1 LYKFSIIYAYRKIG
15 MGFTKTYFA
24 QPARRTAVDR
34 PAGQSI
40 AVYHYRPVR
49 FPRTRLWSTLLF
61 TCFLL
66 GVVTAPVYAQSCP
79 LYPSPHLRIGYNV
92 ARDGGVD
99 ITDYDTARVGGGW
112 YHDYSMRA
120 NPPQPGGIV
129 HHQMIRGAGRTT
141 PESIQQLLPQIGRIV
156 DANPGDHWILGNEMD
171 RYGQDGLTPLQ
182 YARFYHDV
190 YYFIKQRD
198 PSSRLAIGGIVQP
211 TKLRLRYLDMVLS
224 AYEQQYG
231 EKMPIDIMDIH
242 NFILPE
248 NCGWGAGIPPGLNA
262 YANEGTPCPATLAA
276 HGNIETFKQ
285 QIRTFR
291 QWMKDRGYQDRPLVI
306 SEYGILLS
314 QYHGFPHSVVRN
326 YMLGSFDFMLNTKD
340 TATGYPA
347 DDYRLV
353 QQFAW
358 FSLNY
363 YEFDLTTYQGLNGN
377 LFDHSSRQIKPL
389 GVDFAN
395 YTSQITVRTID
406 LAMKSFQATPSTV
419 NGGAPVTLQ
428 AAILNSG
435 GVAAEGVTV
444 RFYNGDPRNQGQLLG
459 ASSTFSQILPG
470 CEQTQN
476 VSFAWTPLQ
485 AGTYAIFAELVAS
498 NQSAESNQAN
508 NYAAQTVNVLTSATP
523 TATPTPTTTP
533 TATSTET
540 VVTPAPTN
548 TLASGEA
555 TYTPMPTATLAPS
568 EATYTPA
575 PTVTLAPD
583 EPTYTP
589 IPTNTLAPGEA
600 TYTPTPTLIPGA
612 PTPVPTGTATPAGQS
627 GNDKKQIYLPIIRQ

>member
-1 LYKFSIIYAYRKIG
+1 

-24 QPARRTAVDR
+24 RPTRRTAVDR
-34 PAGQSI
+34 AAGQSI
-40 AVYHYRPVR
+40 ASYPSRPVR

-120 NPPQPGGIV
+120 NPPQPGGVV

-141 PESIQQLLPQIGRIV
+141 PELIQQLLPQIGRIV

-326 YMLGSFDFMLNTKD
+326 YMLASFDFMLNTKD
-340 TATGYPA
+340 SATGYPA

-363 YEFDLTTYQGLNGN
+363 YEFDLKTYIGLNGN
-377 LFDHSSRQIKPL
+377 LFDHSSRQIMPL
-389 GVDFAN
+389 GIDFAN
-395 YTSQITVRTID
+395 YTNQVTVRTID
-406 LAMKSFQATPSTV
+406 LAVKSFGATPATV
-419 NGGAPVTLQ
+419 NGGEPVTLQ
-428 AAILNSG
+428 AAFVNSG
-435 GVAAEGVTV
+435 GIAAEGVTV
-444 RFYNGDPRNQGQLLG
+444 RFYAGDPRAQGQLLG
-459 ASSTFSQILPG
+459 SSSLIAQVLPG

-476 VSFAWTPLQ
+476 ASLVWTPSQ
-485 AGTYAIFAELVAS
+485 ASTYNIFAELVAT
-498 NQSAESNQAN
+498 NQNLDGNSTN
-508 NYAAQTVNVLTSATP
+508 NYANQPVNVLTSITATATPTTTTTATATPTQPTPTATATLLLDGPTHTPTAMPTLLPDGPTHTP
-523 TATPTPTTTP
+523 TATPTLLPDGPTHTPTP
-533 TATSTET
+533 TATLDPR
-540 VVTPAPTN
+540 V
-548 TLASGEA
+548 
-555 TYTPMPTATLAPS
+555 
-568 EATYTPA
+568 
-575 PTVTLAPD
+575 
-583 EPTYTP
+583 
-589 IPTNTLAPGEA
+589 
-600 TYTPTPTLIPGA
+600 PTPTLTGTT
-612 PTPVPTGTATPAGQS
+612 TPVAQGGGGQ
-627 GNDKKQIYLPIIRQ
+627 KRLYLPLITR

>member
-1 LYKFSIIYAYRKIG
+1 

-24 QPARRTAVDR
+24 RPTRRTAVDR
-34 PAGQSI
+34 AAGQNITTDHS
-40 AVYHYRPVR
+40 RPVR

-92 ARDGGVD
+92 ARDDGAD
-99 ITDYDTARVGGGW
+99 ITNYDTARLGAGW
-112 YHDYSMRA
+112 YHDYGMRT
-120 NPPQPGGIV
+120 NPSQPGGIA
-129 HHQMIRGAGRTT
+129 HHQMVRGANRTT
-141 PESIQQLLPQIGRIV
+141 PESIQQLLPQIGRVV
-156 DANPGDHWILGNEMD
+156 DANPGDFWILGNEPD
-171 RYGQDGLTPLQ
+171 RYGQDGLTPAQ

-198 PSSRLAIGGIVQP
+198 PSSHIAIAGIVQP

-276 HGNIETFKQ
+276 HGDIETFKQ

-340 TATGYPA
+340 SATGYPA

-363 YEFDLTTYQGLNGN
+363 YEFDLATYRGLNGN

-428 AAILNSG
+428 VAFANRG

-444 RFYNGDPRNQGQLLG
+444 RFYDGNPKNQGQFLG
-459 ASSTFSQILPG
+459 SSSTFSQILPG

-476 VSFAWTPLQ
+476 VSFVWTPLQ
-485 AGTYAIFAELVAS
+485 AGAYSLFAELVAT
-498 NQSAESNQAN
+498 NQRLDSEQAN
-508 NYAAQTVNVLTSATP
+508 NYANQAVDVLTSATVTPTPTTTATIATPTPTVTLAPSEQTYTP
-523 TATPTPTTTP
+523 TATPTLAPGASTYTP
-533 TATSTET
+533 TAT
-540 VVTPAPTN
+540 P
-548 TLASGEA
+548 TLASGA
-555 TYTPMPTATLAPS
+555 S
-568 EATYTPA
+568 
-575 PTVTLAPD
+575 
-583 EPTYTP
+583 
-589 IPTNTLAPGEA
+589 
-600 TYTPTPTLIPGA
+600 TYTPTPTVPILIPDI
-612 PTPVPTGTATPAGQS
+612 PTPTPTGTITPVAQG
-627 GNDKKQIYLPIIRQ
+627 GNNKKLYVPIVIQ

>member
-1 LYKFSIIYAYRKIG
+1 

-49 FPRTRLWSTLLF
+49 FLRTRLWSTLLF

-99 ITDYDTARVGGGW
+99 ITNYDTARVGGGW

-120 NPPQPGGIV
+120 NPPQPGGVV

-141 PESIQQLLPQIGRIV
+141 PESIQQLFPQIGRIV

-224 AYEQQYG
+224 AYKQQYG
-231 EKMPIDIMDIH
+231 EEMPIEIMDIH

-276 HGNIETFKQ
+276 HGDIETFKQ
-285 QIRTFR
+285 QIRAFR

-326 YMLGSFDFMLNTKD
+326 YMLASFDFMLNTKD
-340 TATGYPA
+340 SATGYPA

-363 YEFDLTTYQGLNGN
+363 YEFDLATYIGLNGN
-377 LFDHSSRQIKPL
+377 LFDHGSRQIMPL
-389 GVDFAN
+389 GIDFAN
-395 YTSQITVRTID
+395 YTSQVTVRTID
-406 LAMKSFQATPSTV
+406 LAVKSFGATPATV

-459 ASSTFSQILPG
+459 ASSTFPQILPG

-485 AGTYAIFAELVAS
+485 AGTYAIFAELLAS
-498 NQSAESNQAN
+498 NQNAESNQAN
-508 NYAAQTVNVLTSATP
+508 NYATQTVNVLTSATP

-555 TYTPMPTATLAPS
+555 TYTPMPTDTLAPS

>member
-1 LYKFSIIYAYRKIG
+1 
-15 MGFTKTYFA
+15 
-24 QPARRTAVDR
+24 
-34 PAGQSI
+34 
-40 AVYHYRPVR
+40 
-49 FPRTRLWSTLLF
+49 
-61 TCFLL
+61 
-66 GVVTAPVYAQSCP
+66 
-79 LYPSPHLRIGYNV
+79 
-92 ARDGGVD
+92 
-99 ITDYDTARVGGGW
+99 
-112 YHDYSMRA
+112 
-120 NPPQPGGIV
+120 
-129 HHQMIRGAGRTT
+129 
-141 PESIQQLLPQIGRIV
+141 
-156 DANPGDHWILGNEMD
+156 
-171 RYGQDGLTPLQ
+171 
-182 YARFYHDV
+182 
-190 YYFIKQRD
+190 
-198 PSSRLAIGGIVQP
+198 
-211 TKLRLRYLDMVLS
+211 
-224 AYEQQYG
+224 
-231 EKMPIDIMDIH
+231 MDIH

-262 YANEGTPCPATLAA
+262 YANEGTPCPATLTA

-314 QYHGFPHSVVRN
+314 QYHGFPHSVMRN

-340 TATGYPA
+340 SATGYPA

-459 ASSTFSQILPG
+459 ASSTFPQILPG

>member
-1 LYKFSIIYAYRKIG
+1 
-15 MGFTKTYFA
+15 
-24 QPARRTAVDR
+24 
-34 PAGQSI
+34 
-40 AVYHYRPVR
+40 
-49 FPRTRLWSTLLF
+49 
-61 TCFLL
+61 
-66 GVVTAPVYAQSCP
+66 
-79 LYPSPHLRIGYNV
+79 
-92 ARDGGVD
+92 
-99 ITDYDTARVGGGW
+99 
-112 YHDYSMRA
+112 
-120 NPPQPGGIV
+120 
-129 HHQMIRGAGRTT
+129 
-141 PESIQQLLPQIGRIV
+141 
-156 DANPGDHWILGNEMD
+156 
-171 RYGQDGLTPLQ
+171 
-182 YARFYHDV
+182 
-190 YYFIKQRD
+190 
-198 PSSRLAIGGIVQP
+198 
-211 TKLRLRYLDMVLS
+211 
-224 AYEQQYG
+224 
-231 EKMPIDIMDIH
+231 
-242 NFILPE
+242 
-248 NCGWGAGIPPGLNA
+248 
-262 YANEGTPCPATLAA
+262 
-276 HGNIETFKQ
+276 
-285 QIRTFR
+285 
-291 QWMKDRGYQDRPLVI
+291 
-306 SEYGILLS
+306 
-314 QYHGFPHSVVRN
+314 
-326 YMLGSFDFMLNTKD
+326 
-340 TATGYPA
+340 
-347 DDYRLV
+347 
-353 QQFAW
+353 
-358 FSLNY
+358 LNY
-363 YEFDLTTYQGLNGN
+363 YEFDLATYQGLNGN

-459 ASSTFSQILPG
+459 ASSTFPQILPG

>member
-1 LYKFSIIYAYRKIG
+1 
-15 MGFTKTYFA
+15 
-24 QPARRTAVDR
+24 
-34 PAGQSI
+34 
-40 AVYHYRPVR
+40 
-49 FPRTRLWSTLLF
+49 
-61 TCFLL
+61 
-66 GVVTAPVYAQSCP
+66 
-79 LYPSPHLRIGYNV
+79 
-92 ARDGGVD
+92 
-99 ITDYDTARVGGGW
+99 
-112 YHDYSMRA
+112 
-120 NPPQPGGIV
+120 
-129 HHQMIRGAGRTT
+129 
-141 PESIQQLLPQIGRIV
+141 
-156 DANPGDHWILGNEMD
+156 
-171 RYGQDGLTPLQ
+171 
-182 YARFYHDV
+182 
-190 YYFIKQRD
+190 
-198 PSSRLAIGGIVQP
+198 
-211 TKLRLRYLDMVLS
+211 
-224 AYEQQYG
+224 
-231 EKMPIDIMDIH
+231 
-242 NFILPE
+242 
-248 NCGWGAGIPPGLNA
+248 
-262 YANEGTPCPATLAA
+262 
-276 HGNIETFKQ
+276 
-285 QIRTFR
+285 
-291 QWMKDRGYQDRPLVI
+291 MKDRGYQDRPLVI

-340 TATGYPA
+340 SATGYPA

-435 GVAAEGVTV
+435 GVAAEGVTM

-459 ASSTFSQILPG
+459 ASSTFPQILPG

-523 TATPTPTTTP
+523 TPTTTP

-548 TLASGEA
+548 TLAS
-555 TYTPMPTATLAPS
+555 
-568 EATYTPA
+568 
-575 PTVTLAPD
+575 
-583 EPTYTP
+583 
-589 IPTNTLAPGEA
+589 GEA

>member
-1 LYKFSIIYAYRKIG
+1 
-15 MGFTKTYFA
+15 
-24 QPARRTAVDR
+24 
-34 PAGQSI
+34 
-40 AVYHYRPVR
+40 
-49 FPRTRLWSTLLF
+49 
-61 TCFLL
+61 
-66 GVVTAPVYAQSCP
+66 
-79 LYPSPHLRIGYNV
+79 V

-99 ITDYDTARVGGGW
+99 ITNYDTAQVGGGW
-112 YHDYSMRA
+112 YHDYSMSA

-129 HHQMIRGAGRTT
+129 HHQMVRGAGRTT
-141 PESIQQLLPQIGRIV
+141 PESIQRLLPQIGRIV

-285 QIRTFR
+285 QIRTLR

-326 YMLGSFDFMLNTKD
+326 YMLASFDFMLNTKD
-340 TATGYPA
+340 SATGYPA

-363 YEFDLTTYQGLNGN
+363 YEFDLATYQGLNGN
-377 LFDHSSRQIKPL
+377 LFDHGSRQIMPL
-389 GVDFAN
+389 GIDFAN
-395 YTSQITVRTID
+395 YTSQVTVRTID
-406 LAMKSFQATPSTV
+406 LAVKSFGATPATV

-428 AAILNSG
+428 TAILNSG

-459 ASSTFSQILPG
+459 ASSTFPQILPG

-508 NYAAQTVNVLTSATP
+508 NYATQTVNVLTSATP

>member
-1 LYKFSIIYAYRKIG
+1 

-24 QPARRTAVDR
+24 RPTRRTAVDR
-34 PAGQSI
+34 AAGQSI
-40 AVYHYRPVR
+40 ASYPSRPVR

-120 NPPQPGGIV
+120 NPPQPGGVV

-276 HGNIETFKQ
+276 HGDIETFKQ

-314 QYHGFPHSVVRN
+314 KYHGFPHSVMRN
-326 YMLGSFDFMLNTKD
+326 YMLASFDFMLNTKD
-340 TATGYPA
+340 SATGYPA

-363 YEFDLTTYQGLNGN
+363 YEFDLATYIGLNGN
-377 LFDHSSRQIKPL
+377 LFDHGSRQIMPL
-389 GVDFAN
+389 GIDFAN
-395 YTSQITVRTID
+395 YTSQVTVRTID
-406 LAMKSFQATPSTV
+406 LAVKSFGATPATV

-459 ASSTFSQILPG
+459 ASSTFPQILPG

-485 AGTYAIFAELVAS
+485 AGTYAIFAELLAS
-498 NQSAESNQAN
+498 NQNAESNQAN
-508 NYAAQTVNVLTSATP
+508 NYATQTVNVLTSATP
-523 TATPTPTTTP
+523 TATPTPTTMP

-555 TYTPMPTATLAPS
+555 TYTPMPTDTLAPS

>member
-1 LYKFSIIYAYRKIG
+1 

-24 QPARRTAVDR
+24 RPTRRTAVDR
-34 PAGQSI
+34 AAGQSI

-120 NPPQPGGIV
+120 NPPQPGGVV

-276 HGNIETFKQ
+276 HGDIETFKQ

-314 QYHGFPHSVVRN
+314 KYHGFPHSVMRN
-326 YMLGSFDFMLNTKD
+326 YMLASFDFMLNTKD
-340 TATGYPA
+340 SATGYPA

-363 YEFDLTTYQGLNGN
+363 YEFDLATYIGLNGN
-377 LFDHSSRQIKPL
+377 LFDHGSRQIMPL
-389 GVDFAN
+389 GIDFAN
-395 YTSQITVRTID
+395 YTSQVTVRTID
-406 LAMKSFQATPSTV
+406 LAVKSFGATPATV

-459 ASSTFSQILPG
+459 ASSTFPQILPG

-485 AGTYAIFAELVAS
+485 AGTYAIFAELLAS
-498 NQSAESNQAN
+498 NQNAESNQAN
-508 NYAAQTVNVLTSATP
+508 NYATQTVNVLTSATP
-523 TATPTPTTTP
+523 TATPTPTTMP

-555 TYTPMPTATLAPS
+555 TYTPMPTDTLAPS

>member
-1 LYKFSIIYAYRKIG
+1 

-24 QPARRTAVDR
+24 RPTRRTAVDR
-34 PAGQSI
+34 AAGQSI
-40 AVYHYRPVR
+40 AVYPYRPVR

-120 NPPQPGGIV
+120 NPPQPGGVV

-276 HGNIETFKQ
+276 HGDIETFKQ

-314 QYHGFPHSVVRN
+314 KYHGFPHSVMRN
-326 YMLGSFDFMLNTKD
+326 YMLASFDFMLNTKD
-340 TATGYPA
+340 SATGYPA

-363 YEFDLTTYQGLNGN
+363 YEFDLATYIGLNGN
-377 LFDHSSRQIKPL
+377 LFDHGSRQIMPL
-389 GVDFAN
+389 GIDFAN
-395 YTSQITVRTID
+395 YTSQVTVRTID
-406 LAMKSFQATPSTV
+406 LAVKSFGATPATV

-459 ASSTFSQILPG
+459 ASSTFPQILPG

-485 AGTYAIFAELVAS
+485 AGTYAIFAELLAS
-498 NQSAESNQAN
+498 NQNAESNQAN
-508 NYAAQTVNVLTSATP
+508 NYATQTVNVLTSATP

-555 TYTPMPTATLAPS
+555 TYTPMPTDTLAPS